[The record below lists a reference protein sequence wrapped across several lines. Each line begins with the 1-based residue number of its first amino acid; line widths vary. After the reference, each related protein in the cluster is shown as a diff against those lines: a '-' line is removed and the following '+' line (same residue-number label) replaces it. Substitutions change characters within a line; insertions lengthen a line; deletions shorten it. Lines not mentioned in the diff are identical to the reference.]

1 MGFIASECN
10 RWKWA
15 WRHRRARVLYPTI
28 GAAVLGALRAAYPAI
43 MGTASPDWQAI
54 AVQGVLFAV
63 VVNVGMVAVAIK
75 FLRSGPIAAYPA
87 GGPRIGRATSD
98 FKDTLRSAM
107 NKLAV
112 TALAGLVLTAGVV
125 YTASKS
131 DGDVVREVRDR
142 MEVEDL
148 LWRYA
153 RALDTSDAEA
163 YASVYT
169 PDGQFGTGA
178 NATRGRDALRKMIA
192 DGRQRQVEAQAKGEP
207 KRPPMYHMTANQRV
221 QFTDKDHARVE
232 AYYIT
237 AIAAGGNTAPLRV
250 AGDGRSIDDLL
261 RLNGQWLIN
270 TRNVSPQD

>member
-1 MGFIASECN
+1 M
-10 RWKWA
+10 K
-15 WRHRRARVLYPTI
+15 
-28 GAAVLGALRAAYPAI
+28 
-43 MGTASPDWQAI
+43 
-54 AVQGVLFAV
+54 
-63 VVNVGMVAVAIK
+63 
-75 FLRSGPIAAYPA
+75 
-87 GGPRIGRATSD
+87 
-98 FKDTLRSAM
+98 
-107 NKLAV
+107 KLAV

-142 MEVEDL
+142 MEIDDL

-178 NATRGRDALRKMIA
+178 NATKGRDALRKMIA

-207 KRPPMYHMTANQRV
+207 KRPPMYHMNANQRV

-237 AIAAGGNTAPLRV
+237 AIAAGGNTTPLRV
-250 AGDGRSIDDLL
+250 AGVGRSIDDLV
-261 RLNGQWLIN
+261 RLNGQWLIKA
-270 TRNVSPQD
+270 RNVSPQD